1 MTSGHLQ
8 LKHGYWYAVLNLKDK
23 TGKRKTKWIATHLPE
38 KGNKRRAEEIL
49 LTLRREYTGLDSI
62 RRNSRGIDFDEYMMS
77 WLKNMEDKVAPT
89 TFISYK
95 NIVQNSI
102 CPYFR
107 ERGILLYDLK
117 PIHIEEYY
125 EEMLER
131 DISNNTVIR
140 HHANIHKALKEAY
153 RKELIPSNLA
163 DQINRPKAE
172 DFISHPYSLEESNRL
187 LEIIKGEKLELVVIL
202 ALFYGLRRSEVL
214 GLRWNA
220 VDFERET
227 VVINHSVTQVATNG
241 KYTVLS
247 QDKLK
252 RTSSF
257 RTMPLIPRI
266 KELLLSEKEMRN
278 PNENDYIC
286 VDTKKQVIKP
296 NYVSQEFAKMLKRH
310 NMRRIRFHDLRHSCA
325 NLLICQRVPLIEVQ
339 QWLGHST
346 IATTADLYAH
356 LDFSAKQN
364 SADTIKK
371 I

>member
-1 MTSGHLQ
+1 MVAGHLQ
-8 LKHGYWYAVLNLKDK
+8 LKRGLWYAVLNFKDLE
-23 TGKRKTKWIATHLPE
+23 GKRKTKWVATHLPE
-38 KGNKRRAEEIL
+38 KGNKKRAEEIL
-49 LTLRREYTGLDSI
+49 LTLRREYTGREDI
-62 RRNSRGIDFDEYMMS
+62 RRNSRGVYFDEYMMS
-77 WLKNMEDKVAPT
+77 WLKKTEDKVGPT

-107 ERGILLYDLK
+107 ERSILLYDLK

-125 EEMLER
+125 EYLHER
-131 DISNNTVIR
+131 GTSNNTIIR
-140 HHANIHKALKEAY
+140 HHANIHKALKEAF
-153 RKELIPSNLA
+153 RKELISSNLA
-163 DQINRPKAE
+163 EKINRPKAE

-214 GLRWNA
+214 GLRWSA

-227 VVINHSVTQVATNG
+227 IIINHSVTQAVTDG
-241 KYTVLS
+241 KYTVLP

-257 RTMPLIPRI
+257 RTMPLIPII
-266 KELLLSEKEMRN
+266 KESLLAERGKQN

-286 VDTKKQVIKP
+286 IDANKQVIKP
-296 NYVSQEFAKMLKRH
+296 NYVSQEFVKMLERY
-310 NMRRIRFHDLRHSCA
+310 NLRRIRFHDLRHSCA
-325 NLLICQRVPLIEVQ
+325 NLLIGQRVPLIEVQ

-346 IATTADLYAH
+346 IAITADLYAH
-356 LDFSAKQN
+356 LDFATKQN
-364 SADTIKK
+364 SAETIKK